1 MQKYANLANWLT
13 EIQPSMQ
20 VQSKGS
26 CEINEI
32 RKSEENSEVGLNMWC
47 NSSYLHLSC
56 VLSSVEKSRLLKY
69 APKVYIRMQL

>member
-26 CEINEI
+26 CEIN
-32 RKSEENSEVGLNMWC
+32 SEVGGWVKLQVGFFCGNFVC
-47 NSSYLHLSC
+47 FL
-56 VLSSVEKSRLLKY
+56 
-69 APKVYIRMQL
+69 